1 MKTTFS
7 AIKKR
12 ACLWGLLLFLVLMP
26 VACTSGGGGDVDD
39 DEPFSGG
46 DGTGAEGISVFW
58 RYFGEI
64 GGGNAVTQTEDGGY
78 VFAGEKGS
86 DFDFSTKNLYLAK
99 TDGQGVLSWSRTFGG
114 DEGQTARHVAQCRD
128 GGFIAVG
135 YTDSGSSRNVF
146 VARTD
151 STGNTLWTKSYDAEG
166 GDDEGHAICVLT
178 DGYAIAGSCIREE
191 GFGHMGMDVWFFKI
205 DDAGNKISGSD
216 RFYDSPMPGWYRAY
230 AMEQTRDGGFIM
242 TGRAEPNAVSVI
254 RISEDGAVQW
264 SYAYGTGVGYAVR
277 QAKSPDNGF
286 IVAGSTTP
294 FDSEESDVLIIKLDP
309 AGNLQWGK
317 AVGGPGRDVGKGI
330 ALTPDGGYLIAGVTT
345 SFSYSEYDYMRED
358 VYLIS
363 LAANGKIRWQKV
375 KGQSPDNSESAA
387 AIQATA
393 DGGYIV
399 TGSSQAQV
407 MLAKFDKNGE
417 TVELGELDFTF
428 TVPESIGLI
437 NTANALKIAD
447 TVLSA
452 LTLPTRVGSI
462 NLDLFI
468 NSLEGFPPTAF
479 CDESGSYFWNPAPA
493 APVSAGNSY
502 RLVFSD
508 CGSGDLESVL
518 IGLLVL
524 KIDAVSGDLT
534 GNAYDVTVTL
544 DEINITTTDD
554 VGDTRI
560 SGALIFSRKLASGTY
575 HERAAKAQSTL
586 VVTEEGITETLSRF
600 DISSTRSAGGTAYT
614 IGARD
619 QTLIVDPSY
628 LTGSLTVTIQEPLA
642 GPEAFSADQ
651 GKLFIAAQDGS
662 TMIMTM
668 TGEEVVLDIDT
679 NGDGTTDATVRTRW
693 DDLN

>member
-1 MKTTFS
+1 MKTTCS

-12 ACLWGLLLFLVLMP
+12 GYLWGLLLFLMLMP
-26 VACTSGGGGDVDD
+26 AACTSGGGGDVDE

-58 RYFGEI
+58 RYFGGI
-64 GGGNAVTQTEDGGY
+64 GGGNAVAQTADGGF

-86 DFDFSTKNLYLAK
+86 DFNFSTKNLYLAK
-99 TDGQGVLSWSRTFGG
+99 TDSQGVLSWSRSFGG
-114 DEGQTARHVAQCRD
+114 DEGQTARDVAQCRD

-146 VARTD
+146 VVRTD
-151 STGNTLWTKSYDAEG
+151 STGNPLWTKSYDAEG

-178 DGYAIAGSCIREE
+178 DGYAIAGSCIREK
-191 GFGHMGMDVWFFKI
+191 GFGHMSMDVWFFKI
-205 DDAGNKISGSD
+205 DDAGNKIPGSD
-216 RFYDSPMPGWYRAY
+216 RFYPPPIPGWCRAY

-242 TGRAEPNAVSVI
+242 TGRGEPNAISVI
-254 RISEDGAVQW
+254 KISQDGAVQW
-264 SYAYGTGVGYAVR
+264 SYAYGTGVGYAVK
-277 QAKSPDNGF
+277 QARSPDNGF

-309 AGNLQWGK
+309 AGNMQWGK
-317 AVGGPGRDVGKGI
+317 AFGGPGRDVGKGI

-345 SFSYSEYDYMRED
+345 SFSYSDYDYLRED
-358 VYLIS
+358 VYLIR

-407 MLAKFDKNGE
+407 MLAKFDRNGE
-417 TVELGELDFTF
+417 TIELGELDFTF
-428 TVPESIGLI
+428 TVPESMGLI
-437 NTANALKIAD
+437 NTANAPEIAD
-447 TVLSA
+447 TVLSS

-462 NLDLFI
+462 NMDLFI
-468 NSLEGFPPTAF
+468 NSLKGFPSTEF
-479 CDESGSYFWNPAPA
+479 CDESGTYAWNPAPV

-502 RLVFSD
+502 RLAFSD
-508 CGSGDLESVL
+508 CGVGDLESVL
-518 IGLLVL
+518 TGALVL
-524 KIDAVSGDLT
+524 KIDAVSGNLT
-534 GNAYDVTVTL
+534 GNAYDVTATL
-544 DEINITTTDD
+544 DEINITSTDD

-575 HERAAKAQSTL
+575 HERAAKAPSAL
-586 VVTEEGITETLSRF
+586 AVTEDGVTEILSRF
-600 DISSTRSAGGTAYT
+600 DISSTRSETGTAYT
-614 IGARD
+614 MGEKD
-619 QTLIVDPSY
+619 QTLIVDPGY
-628 LTGSLTVTIQEPLA
+628 LTGSLTVTIQEPVA
-642 GPEAFSADQ
+642 GPEAFTADQ
-651 GKLFIAAQDGS
+651 GKLLVAAQDGS
-662 TMIMTM
+662 RMIMTM

-679 NGDGTTDATVRTRW
+679 NGDGATDATMKTRW
-693 DDLN
+693 NDLN